1 MAATASP
8 YGLKPAGLVGGE
20 SFSGAFKKIAC
31 TTNNTNAIF
40 SFQPVNITA
49 GVPTGVVTTSPTTT
63 LGITTPVGI
72 CVGVDYVTPQGEQRY
87 AQYLPAGA
95 VTAGYTNIFIHVL
108 DNPDA
113 LYEIQATAA
122 VTAASIGLN
131 APMTYTAGST
141 FTGNSKWALTA
152 ASIAAT
158 STLALRII
166 DLVKKPGSSTPGD
179 AFTDCIVKWN
189 FGVHAYLQATGQ

>member
-8 YGLKPAGLVGGE
+8 QGLKPINRLGGLPYAGATRELAV
-20 SFSGAFKKIAC
+20 

-40 SFQPVNITA
+40 TYQGVNIVA
-49 GVPTGVVTTSPTTT
+49 GVPTGIVTTSPTTT
-63 LGITTPVGI
+63 LNTSTPVGI
-72 CVGVDYVTPQGEQRY
+72 MVGCRYVDAVGRQIF

-95 VTAGYTNIFIHVL
+95 VTAGYTNIIIQIV
-108 DNPDA
+108 DDPNA
-113 LYEIQATAA
+113 LFEIQATAA

-131 APMTYTAGST
+131 APMTMTAGST

-158 STLALRII
+158 SSLALRIV
-166 DLVKKPGSSTPGD
+166 DLVDRAGSVAGD

-189 FGVHAYLQATGQ
+189 VGVHAYNQGTGQ